1 MWPAIVRFDEPT
13 MSQAVDDAL
22 TRIVAIV
29 GLFGIALIHILQ
41 APEAFEE
48 IGYLGALFVVGR
60 RGRRRAAAMLNLSA
74 DERVLE
80 AAGGL
85 AGLILIGYLVSRIVG
100 LPGATNDVARV
111 DRAARSRLDGRRGA
125 AACAWPAGFWRRAG
139 RCRCPSLVRSG
150 RAAPGAGRDR
160 RSRPVLVRR

>member
-29 GLFGIALIHILQ
+29 GLGGIALIHILQ

-48 IGYLGALFVVGR
+48 EGYLGALFVVAVVAGI
-60 RGRRRAAAMLNLSA
+60 GLAALLTLTA
-74 DERVLE
+74 DQRVLE

-85 AGLILIGYLVSRIVG
+85 AGLILIGYLLSRTTG
-100 LPGATNDVARV
+100 LPGATYDVGEWTEPLGLASMVVEGLVVCVAAGALATRREMTAVAVARPLAT
-111 DRAARSRLDGRRGA
+111 RERR
-125 AACAWPAGFWRRAG
+125 
-139 RCRCPSLVRSG
+139 
-150 RAAPGAGRDR
+150 APGATAG
-160 RSRPVLVRR
+160 